1 MPASRRRPSPS
12 LAARTEGN
20 RIEVL
25 HLHDDGARATF
36 GWWTGAPTSP
46 GRRGPALHRLA
57 GAPRVR
63 GERQPGRHTGK
74 LPNDGEIDAFGDE
87 QI

>member
-46 GRRGPALHRLA
+46 GRRGPALTPIRRCAA
-57 GAPRVR
+57 GPRR
-63 GERQPGRHTGK
+63 TPAGPACREASERW
-74 LPNDGEIDAFGDE
+74 
-87 QI
+87 